1 MFARMIGRLVLLGCA
16 MVVAQIASAEELVL
30 TKESEFGFRKVI
42 MAAQRKELGSDVDNA
57 NVGVSND
64 EVRIELL
71 RSGETIKVLL
81 LRHRADA
88 ASAGHGYFEVRAG
101 AGATDIDV
109 QRLAA
114 ILDRAFPE
122 DPFAVST
129 SSVGIG
135 SRRAI
140 PNVVEA
146 WRDAGARG
154 VWRALTAYAL
164 APAPRAYTVAVVF
177 VLAIGAAAS
186 LIALWLP
193 PRDRSG

>member
-1 MFARMIGRLVLLGCA
+1 MFARMIGRLLLLGYA
-16 MVVAQIASAEELVL
+16 LLVTQIGSAEELAL
-30 TKESEFGFRKVI
+30 TKESDFGFRQVI

-57 NVGVSND
+57 NVGVSKN

-71 RSGETIKVLL
+71 RSGETIKVLF
-81 LRHRADA
+81 LRRRADA
-88 ASAGHGYFEVRAG
+88 ASAGHGYFDVLAG
-101 AGATDIDV
+101 AGATDADV

-114 ILDRAFPE
+114 ILDRAFPQ

-140 PNVVEA
+140 PSVVEA

-164 APAPRAYTVAVVF
+164 APAPRAYTIAVVF
-177 VLAIGAAAS
+177 VLAIGLTAS
-186 LIALWLP
+186 LVALWLP
-193 PRDRSG
+193 PRDRSA